1 MQAEACFF
9 RCQLKLALHNFDSSN
24 VSVADDNDAIV
35 KDTKRGGKSSVKR
48 CVVEND
54 EIAAER
60 RNIHS
65 PGSKPWEKAI

>member
-35 KDTKRGGKSSVKR
+35 KDTKRGGKVRLKD
-48 CVVEND
+48 VLLKINEV
-54 EIAAER
+54 AAER